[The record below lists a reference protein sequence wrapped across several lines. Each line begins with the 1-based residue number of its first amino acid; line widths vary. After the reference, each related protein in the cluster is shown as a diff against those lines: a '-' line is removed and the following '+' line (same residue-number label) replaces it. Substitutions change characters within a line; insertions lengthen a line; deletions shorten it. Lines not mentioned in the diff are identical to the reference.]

1 MTQRETIIAEAAAI
15 LGLPVEDVRLDSN
28 QDDPWMDVQS
38 PRYTITAR
46 MKHSW
51 SIGPEWGPV
60 MSSRYSHAAALAEL
74 RATWA
79 RKAVAQ

>member
-1 MTQRETIIAEAAAI
+1 MINQQIREEAAAI

-38 PRYTITAR
+38 PRYIISAR
-46 MKHSW
+46 MQHRW

-60 MSSRYSHAAALAEL
+60 EWSRYSHAAALVEL
-74 RATWA
+74 RRS
-79 RKAVAQ
+79 RKAVGT